1 MRHSNTEGGANKKEK
16 GEDNPPFE
24 AQGEETGRCQR
35 FAEFGVNG
43 FTTEFTEVGT
53 LRAGRVGGTLLR

>member
-1 MRHSNTEGGANKKEK
+1 MSWTGERRK
-16 GEDNPPFE
+16 GRRQPFE

-35 FAEFGVNG
+35 FAEFDANG

-53 LRAGRVGGTLLR
+53 LRAERVGGTLLG